1 MKYVVEF
8 NPNGDVTQVEVEADS
23 IEDAI
28 HEAWSRGRVEPEVI
42 DGVTEQPYRD
52 PSGGIDHRQWRRVT
66 INVLPGGWPTR
77 WWEECDGEPCGT
89 HRDPDDPDCCAVCG
103 EKVLCNTCG
112 APMNDFSGEVP
123 CCSNPHCEVHP

>member
-8 NPNGDVTQVEVEADS
+8 NPHGDPTQVEVEA
-23 IEDAI
+23 ETLLDA
-28 HEAWSRGRVEPEVI
+28 VEQAYGQAPIFPETI
-42 DGVTEQPYRD
+42 DGEQEPSYRAEA
-52 PSGGIDHRQWRRVT
+52 GGQSWQRIT
-66 INVLPGGWPTR
+66 INVLPGGWPGDDL
-77 WWEECDGEPCGT
+77 CDGEPCGT

-103 EKVLCNTCG
+103 EAVLCDTCG